1 MSSRHGAFEPSSAGL
16 SLAQLGQCHSA
27 ENYDIGD
34 KKARAASPPSERRA
48 FSRHGSFTA
57 AIT

>member
-1 MSSRHGAFEPSSAGL
+1 VRIGI